1 MICKYKCI
9 IFDLDGTV
17 LNTERMNFVP
27 LQRLVKEELGVTI
40 EYNNLLK
47 YKAYAGKK
55 TLEELGIKDIE
66 KSYSKW
72 VKYVNEFEEG
82 AILYDGFNEVFKE
95 LTDNNIICGIVSS
108 KTREQYEI
116 DFVSKG
122 LDKYIECEVLADDTE
137 RHKPSPE
144 PLLKFTE
151 RVGVEPRDCMYIGDT
166 IFDFKA
172 TKAAGMDFGMAMWG
186 TDDLEGINADVYFK
200 EPIDI
205 LKTLEIKN

>member
-1 MICKYKCI
+1 MRKYKCI

-17 LNTERMNFVP
+17 LDTERMNFVP
-27 LQRLVKEELGVTI
+27 LQRLIKEELGLEI
-40 EYNNLLK
+40 EYDKLLK
-47 YKAYAGKK
+47 FKAYAGRR
-55 TLEELGIKDIE
+55 TLEELGFKDIE

-82 AILYDGFNEVFKE
+82 AVLYDGFEEVFKS
-95 LTDNNIICGIVSS
+95 LNDNNIICGIVSS

-122 LDKYIECEVLADDTE
+122 LDKYIQCKVLEEDTE
-137 RHKPSPE
+137 RHKPYPD

-151 RVGVEPRDCMYIGDT
+151 IVEVDPKDCMYIGDT

-172 TKAAGMDFGMAMWG
+172 TKAAGMDFGIALWG
-186 TDDLEGINADVYFK
+186 SDSLDGIKADYEFLN
-200 EPIDI
+200 PIDI
-205 LKTLEIKN
+205 LKEIGI

>member
-1 MICKYKCI
+1 MGKYKCI

-17 LNTERMNFVP
+17 LDTERMNFVP
-27 LQRLVKEELGVTI
+27 LQRLIKEELGI
-40 EYNNLLK
+40 KMDYNDLLK

-55 TLEELGIKDIE
+55 TLEELGVKDIE

-82 AILYDGFNEVFKE
+82 AILYDGFNEVFKQ
-95 LTDNNIICGIVSS
+95 LTDKNIICGIVSS
-108 KTREQYEI
+108 KTRNQYEI

-122 LDKYIECEVLADDTE
+122 LDKYIQCKVLEEDTE
-137 RHKPSPE
+137 RHKPYPD

-151 RVGVEPRDCMYIGDT
+151 IVGVDPKDCMYIGDT

-172 TKAAGMDFGMAMWG
+172 TKEAGMDFGIALWG
-186 TDDLEGINADVYFK
+186 ADSLDRIKADYEFLK
-200 EPIDI
+200 PIDI
-205 LKTLEIKN
+205 LKAIGI

>member
-1 MICKYKCI
+1 MGKYKCI

-17 LNTERMNFVP
+17 LDTERMNFVP
-27 LQRLVKEELGVTI
+27 LQRLIKEELGI
-40 EYNNLLK
+40 EIRYEDLLK
-47 YKAYAGKK
+47 FKAYAGRK
-55 TLEELGIKDIE
+55 TLEELGFKDIE

-82 AILYDGFNEVFKE
+82 AVLYDGFEEVFKS
-95 LTDNNIICGIVSS
+95 LNDNNIICGIVSS

-137 RHKPSPE
+137 RHKPYPD

-151 RVGVEPRDCMYIGDT
+151 IVGVDSKDCMYIGDT

-172 TKAAGMDFGMAMWG
+172 TKAAEMDFGIALWG
-186 TDDLEGINADVYFK
+186 ADNLDGIKADYEFVK
-200 EPIDI
+200 PIDI
-205 LKTLEIKN
+205 LKEIDI

>member
-1 MICKYKCI
+1 MGKYKCI

-17 LNTERMNFVP
+17 LDTERMNFVP
-27 LQRLVKEELGVTI
+27 LQRLIKEELGI
-40 EYNNLLK
+40 EIRYEDLLK
-47 YKAYAGKK
+47 FKAYAGRK
-55 TLEELGIKDIE
+55 TLEELGFKDIE

-82 AILYDGFNEVFKE
+82 AVLYDGFEEVFKS
-95 LTDNNIICGIVSS
+95 LNDNNIICGIVSS

-137 RHKPSPE
+137 RHKPYPD

-151 RVGVEPRDCMYIGDT
+151 IVGVDSKDCMYIGDT
-166 IFDFKA
+166 LFDFKA
-172 TKAAGMDFGMAMWG
+172 TKAAKMDFGIALWG
-186 TDDLEGINADVYFK
+186 ADNLDGIKADYEFVK
-200 EPIDI
+200 PIDI
-205 LKTLEIKN
+205 LKEIDI